1 MTTPRIELEALVP
14 HRRPML
20 LISEI
25 IAFDDQS
32 AATRSVVGRDWPLV
46 GPDGVNAL
54 ILIELV
60 AQTAAINNG
69 WELFKRDGPGTDRRG
84 WIVGIKSARF
94 RIAAIAPDTTIR
106 VESVNQFA
114 YDNFREIQGIAKIE
128 GKPVAEVLL
137 QLMQAEPLNPS
148 E

>member
-14 HRRPML
+14 HRRSML

-32 AATRSVVGRDWPLV
+32 AATRSVVGRDWPLM

-94 RIAAIAPDTTIR
+94 RIAAIALDTTIR

-114 YDNFREIQGIAKIE
+114 YDNFREIQGIATIE